1 MGAEAT
7 CTARFNG
14 KTTKGKARLETETL
28 EFRGGD
34 VRLSIPFKQIEKVT
48 ARDGALTVQSAS
60 GPLSLTLGAAAEKWA
75 FKIQHPPS
83 RLDKIGVKPE
93 WRVSA
98 LGVDDEAFL
107 ADVERVVSQLSVGRA
122 LKDSDAIF
130 FGVTREIQLSRLEK
144 LKASLK
150 PNGALWVIRSKVSRA
165 KTGKA
170 EKAENTTTGGAA
182 VTERAVMAAGKAAG
196 LVDVK
201 VVSFSPTHT
210 AEKFVIPVAARAS
223 RYTGF
228 ATTPGSTRR

>member
-1 MGAEAT
+1 MGAEAN

-34 VRLSIPFKQIEKVT
+34 VRLSIPFKQIQKVT
-48 ARDGALTVQSAS
+48 ARDGALLVDSAS
-60 GPLSLTLGAAAEKWA
+60 GPLSLTLGDAAEKWA

-98 LGVDDEAFL
+98 LGVDDEGFL
-107 ADVERVVSQLSVGRA
+107 AELERVVLQLSIGRA
-122 LKDSDAIF
+122 LKESDAIF
-130 FGVTREIQLSRLEK
+130 FGVTKETQLSRLER
-144 LKASLK
+144 LKESLK
-150 PNGALWVIRSKVSRA
+150 SNGALWVIRPKASSEAA
-165 KTGKA
+165 KA
-170 EKAENTTTGGAA
+170 GGPA
-182 VTERAVMAAGKAAG
+182 VPERAVMAAGKAAG

-223 RYTGF
+223 R
-228 ATTPGSTRR
+228 